1 MVSPRAQMPISP
13 PEFRNPTDCLTQIKT
28 EHLSQLNIFLLVKDG
43 FALQDVRAMV
53 SISKL
58 YASSKVIDR
67 ILGKSKPHKTDDG
80 SLRLNASQSAI
91 AFQFAKVLE
100 QAAKVFG
107 SLPLAEEWLQK
118 PCRHLAGLV
127 PLTLVDNPLGYRAIE
142 DYLGRVELGV
152 YQ

>member
-1 MVSPRAQMPISP
+1 MIQMTASA
-13 PEFRNPTDCLTQIKT
+13 PESDARKPTEYLTQISSGQ
-28 EHLSQLNIFLLVKDG
+28 LSQLEIFLLAKEG

-58 YASSKVIDR
+58 YTSSKVIHR
-67 ILGKSKPHKTDDG
+67 ILGKTRPKKTDDG
-80 SLRLNASQSAI
+80 TSRLNISQSAI

-100 QAAKVFG
+100 QATTVFG

-118 PCRHLAGLV
+118 PCRYLADLV
-127 PLTLVDNPLGYRAIE
+127 PLTLVDNPIGFRAIE
-142 DYLGRVELGV
+142 SYLGRVELGV

>member
-13 PEFRNPTDCLTQIKT
+13 PGFRNPTDCLTQIKT

-80 SLRLNASQSAI
+80 SLRLNASQSAGEPPSD
-91 AFQFAKVLE
+91 ATRGDAPP
-100 QAAKVFG
+100 
-107 SLPLAEEWLQK
+107 SMDHP
-118 PCRHLAGLV
+118 
-127 PLTLVDNPLGYRAIE
+127 
-142 DYLGRVELGV
+142 
-152 YQ
+152 

>member
-1 MVSPRAQMPISP
+1 MVQMTASAPKSDV
-13 PEFRNPTDCLTQIKT
+13 RKPTEYLTQISSGQ
-28 EHLSQLNIFLLVKDG
+28 LSQLDIFLLAKKEG
-43 FALQDVRAMV
+43 FALQHARAMV

-118 PCRHLAGLV
+118 PCRHLAGLA
-127 PLTLVDNPLGYRAIE
+127 PLNLVDNPLGYRAIE
-142 DYLGRVELGV
+142 DYLERVELGV

>member
-1 MVSPRAQMPISP
+1 MVQMTASA
-13 PEFRNPTDCLTQIKT
+13 PESDDRKPTESLTQVGSGQ
-28 EHLSQLNIFLLVKDG
+28 LSQLDIFLLAKEG

-58 YASSKVIDR
+58 YTSSKVMDR
-67 ILGKSKPHKTDDG
+67 ILGKSKPKKTDDG
-80 SLRLNASQSAI
+80 TTRLNISQSAI

-100 QAAKVFG
+100 QAATVFG

-118 PCRHLAGLV
+118 PCRYLADLA
-127 PLTLVDNPLGYRAIE
+127 PLTLVDNPLGFRAIE